1 VGYRPNDSFTIWTG
15 TGANGKTLTKIL
27 AKTAFGG
34 YFYEPDAGMFCVRAI
49 SGGSLSSELAKL
61 KGKRL
66 CMVSECESKDSLR
79 VGLLKK
85 ISGHDQIQAR
95 DLYKSAAE
103 FDVIANTI
111 LLFNDCPT
119 FDDSSDG
126 IARRLKLVQYLMKFL
141 SSPAP
146 NTNERLIDTSLPGK
160 FKDKAYGACFL
171 GYLIDRF
178 HDHGF
183 NFTVPESVML
193 ASKEYIGENDVV
205 GQFLNQFYTKTG
217 AGDDKIKLKDIW
229 ETLRHEGRSYYDQ
242 MGITATAQ
250 LSQKLKQK
258 GIMVKVGAG
267 NLSYVFGYKVKAG
280 DIEDDADS

>member
-1 VGYRPNDSFTIWTG
+1 
-15 TGANGKTLTKIL
+15 
-27 AKTAFGG
+27 
-34 YFYEPDAGMFCVRAI
+34 MFSVRAI
-49 SGGSLSSELAKL
+49 SGGSLNSELAKL
-61 KGKRL
+61 KGNRL

-95 DLYKSAAE
+95 GLYKSAAE

-111 LLFNDCPT
+111 LIFNDYPT
-119 FDDSSDG
+119 VDDSSDG

-146 NTNERLIDTSLPGK
+146 NTNERLIDTSLAGK
-160 FKDKAYGACFL
+160 FKDKAYGGFFL

-178 HDHGF
+178 HEHGF
-183 NFTVPESVML
+183 NFTVPESGML

-205 GQFLNQFYTKTG
+205 GQLLNQFYTKTG

-258 GIMVKVGAG
+258 DIIVKVGAG